1 MTMIEPIPAAADPA
15 GAANSDIRHDWS
27 EEEAAALLAAP
38 LADLVFRAQDL
49 HRRYQQ
55 SNEVEMATLVN
66 IKDGGCPEDCHYC
79 SQSLS
84 WEGGVKAEALMPLG
98 EVVEAARR
106 AKAAGAHR
114 LCMGAAW
121 RSPNERDLGKVCDMV
136 RAVRAEGLE
145 TCVTLGMLKEGQAE
159 KLREAGLDYYNH
171 NLDTSEAFYGQV
183 VTTRTYQDR
192 LETLGRVRKA
202 GIKMCC
208 GGILGLGESEKDR
221 AAMLCVL
228 ARFDPHP
235 ESVPVNSLVAIEGTP
250 MSGNEPVDEI
260 AIVRMIAAARIMMP
274 KSTVRL
280 AAGRMAMSEAG
291 QALAFIAGA
300 NSIFLGEK
308 LLTTPNPAE
317 SEDANLMSR
326 LGLSRM

>member
-106 AKAAGAHR
+106 AKAAPTACAWAR
-114 LCMGAAW
+114 PGAA
-121 RSPNERDLGKVCDMV
+121 P
-136 RAVRAEGLE
+136 
-145 TCVTLGMLKEGQAE
+145 
-159 KLREAGLDYYNH
+159 
-171 NLDTSEAFYGQV
+171 TSA
-183 VTTRTYQDR
+183 T
-192 LETLGRVRKA
+192 
-202 GIKMCC
+202 
-208 GGILGLGESEKDR
+208 S
-221 AAMLCVL
+221 
-228 ARFDPHP
+228 ARC
-235 ESVPVNSLVAIEGTP
+235 ATWC
-250 MSGNEPVDEI
+250 
-260 AIVRMIAAARIMMP
+260 ARCAP
-274 KSTVRL
+274 RGWK
-280 AAGRMAMSEAG
+280 
-291 QALAFIAGA
+291 
-300 NSIFLGEK
+300 
-308 LLTTPNPAE
+308 PA
-317 SEDANLMSR
+317 
-326 LGLSRM
+326 